1 MTFTLSST
9 VAKFVSFFRW
19 TVTREIKNLVIK
31 VCFNNYC
38 HETNLIKMVVRHFRW
53 VVFCWSATAHCPF
66 FSYLRFLWVCESSR
80 RRPVHRHMAWITWR
94 NVLVFFNTY
103 KHRISRTHIRDFIS
117 CLLLSF
123 FAAIVDERH
132 HWTCDGANTCATL
145 NNRPPV
151 WSRLPWHLSS

>member
-1 MTFTLSST
+1 MRF
-9 VAKFVSFFRW
+9 
-19 TVTREIKNLVIK
+19 IGNKNLVIK
-31 VCFNNYC
+31 SICIIIVMKPTWLKYLFAMFDG
-38 HETNLIKMVVRHFRW
+38 LS
-53 VVFCWSATAHCPF
+53 SADPPLHTVHF

-80 RRPVHRHMAWITWR
+80 GRPVHRHMAWITWR

-103 KHRISRTHIRDFIS
+103 KHRISRTHIRNCAYNDQGTEFLTGLHDFIS

-123 FAAIVDERH
+123 VAAIVDERH